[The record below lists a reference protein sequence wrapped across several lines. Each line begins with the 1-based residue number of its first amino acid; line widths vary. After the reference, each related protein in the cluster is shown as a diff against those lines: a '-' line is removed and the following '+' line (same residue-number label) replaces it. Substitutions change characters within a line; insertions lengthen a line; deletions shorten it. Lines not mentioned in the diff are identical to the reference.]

1 MVACRRNTRPG
12 TTAPSST
19 TGSSQMAPMHTT
31 SGVRASGE
39 NGAHATGA
47 LLCAAGFAALISL
60 AGNQA
65 RLVPVTRL
73 LEQAGEIWLSL
84 YTGQLLIGLALFS
97 LLPGLSLYGR
107 LGPAGLALTGFLL
120 CVVQALAVWA
130 WSRSFRTGPVEWLLD
145 RLSRRQFGPLR
156 RGPGA

>member
-1 MVACRRNTRPG
+1 MCGPFWRLPDTIANLYTIAC
-12 TTAPSST
+12 
-19 TGSSQMAPMHTT
+19 
-31 SGVRASGE
+31 V
-39 NGAHATGA
+39 
-47 LLCAAGFAALISL
+47 C
-60 AGNQA
+60 
-65 RLVPVTRL
+65 
-73 LEQAGEIWLSL
+73 
-84 YTGQLLIGLALFS
+84 TGQLLIGLALFS